1 MKIYLF
7 GNPNVEIDKL
17 SFTVADKLKPLIP
30 SIEFISVKPN
40 EDIPFDDKENVFIMD
55 TIMGITKVT
64 LITENDLD
72 KFQLPPRFSA
82 HDFDL
87 GFQLKYLKKLGKIKT
102 FTIIGLPMNKK
113 IDINLVVNK
122 IKTFT

>member
-1 MKIYLF
+1 
-7 GNPNVEIDKL
+7 
-17 SFTVADKLKPLIP
+17 
-30 SIEFISVKPN
+30 
-40 EDIPFDDKENVFIMD
+40 
-55 TIMGITKVT
+55 
-64 LITENDLD
+64 
-72 KFQLPPRFSA
+72 
-82 HDFDL
+82 L